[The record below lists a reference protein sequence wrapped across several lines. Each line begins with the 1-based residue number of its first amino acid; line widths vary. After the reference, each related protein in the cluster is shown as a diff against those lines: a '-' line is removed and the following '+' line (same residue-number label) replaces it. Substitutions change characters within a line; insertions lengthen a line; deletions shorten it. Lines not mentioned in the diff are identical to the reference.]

1 MKPSVITS
9 CLAGLGIFG
18 SVILLNRI
26 LSTAPTAVEPV
37 VTQNFHNDRR
47 PLLVKEAENQSLPP
61 KISSNQGQSNSAKA
75 AQEGIEARFTDLG
88 NLIRLEAMN
97 PSADPSKRRGLLA
110 TVWICK
116 RHNRLFHNMEEVTK
130 KDGFTEEQIRTL
142 RAKLDMDG
150 RSCQTLSPQDYEIAR
165 QILVTAAI
173 AGEPGMALSAVSDG
187 AFGKNVAPPKT
198 VIEQIYRD
206 ALNGDSASMSAAS
219 QLEPPADFDKVNLLA
234 IHIASFMR
242 GNRDLSI
249 GLSMEQVVVAA
260 KMFLKKEFTDA
271 ETTAAI
277 ALAKVLL
284 QKSEKQP
291 DSPR

>member
-1 MKPSVITS
+1 MKRSLVAA
-9 CLAGLGIFG
+9 CLAGFGLVGIYIFLTRFQSENLAEAAPVATQG
-18 SVILLNRI
+18 VYADRKPISIEATKDKS
-26 LSTAPTAVEPV
+26 LSNET
-37 VTQNFHNDRR
+37 
-47 PLLVKEAENQSLPP
+47 
-61 KISSNQGQSNSAKA
+61 SSNQGQSNSAKA

-97 PSADPSKRRGLLA
+97 PSTDPSMRRGLLA
-110 TVWICK
+110 TVWVCK
-116 RHNRLFHNMEEVTK
+116 RHNRLFHNSEEVMR
-130 KDGFTEEQIRTL
+130 KDGFTEEQIRTV

-150 RSCQTLSPQDYEIAR
+150 RSCQTLAPQDYEIAR

-173 AGEPGMALSAVSDG
+173 AGEPGMALSAVSDE

-198 VIEQIYRD
+198 VIEQIYRN
-206 ALNGDSASMSAAS
+206 ALNGDSASMSTTS
-219 QLEPPADFDKVNLLA
+219 QLEPPADFDKVDLLA
-234 IHIASFMR
+234 IRIASFMR

-249 GLSMEQVVVAA
+249 GLSMEQVVLIA